1 MNEVGTEITKTT
13 NPNEIYCRRL
23 RCRCLLGEIVFD
35 GQALEM
41 GNVRLWVESP
51 LTCSQ
56 CERPF
61 RFIPKTLTED
71 LFTLDE
77 LENDYNF

>member
-1 MNEVGTEITKTT
+1 MRNSINMNEVGTNKD
-13 NPNEIYCRRL
+13 EIYCRRL
-23 RCRCLLGEIVFD
+23 RCRCVLGKIIFD
-35 GQALEM
+35 GQALQM
-41 GNVRLWVESP
+41 GNVRLWIESP

-56 CERPF
+56 CDKPF